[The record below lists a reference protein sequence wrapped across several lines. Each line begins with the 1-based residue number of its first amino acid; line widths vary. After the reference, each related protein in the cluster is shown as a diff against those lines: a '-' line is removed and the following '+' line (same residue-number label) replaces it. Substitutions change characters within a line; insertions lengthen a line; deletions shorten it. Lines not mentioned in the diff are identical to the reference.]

1 LSVGISFSRRRT
13 ARLRR
18 RAVQELTET
27 IEHTELPSRPRLS
40 HNHSVTLR
48 EMANSICDTLRGSG
62 YQALLVGGC
71 VRDVLLGREPADYD
85 VTTDATPEQVVSLF
99 PESVAVG
106 AQFGVIL
113 IPGDGLKVEVATF
126 RSDVG
131 YSDGRHPDRVVY
143 SKAPQEDVQRRDFT
157 INGLLMRHD
166 TGEVLDFVGGQAD
179 LEAKVIRA
187 IGDPD
192 RRFAEDKL
200 RIMRAVRFAA
210 RFGFEIEAATFRA
223 IRRHVG
229 EIHQVSPERLREELT
244 KLLTEGAARRAFEL
258 LDETWLLQQVLPE
271 VGAMKG
277 VQQPP
282 QYHPE
287 GDVWIHTLMMLEGL
301 PAGAAPTLAWGVLL
315 HDVGKPPTF
324 QSAAETGDRIRFNN
338 HVEVGVR
345 MAEAIC
351 RRLRF
356 SNEDTEQ
363 ILALVDNHM
372 RFGAVE
378 EMRTS
383 TLKKFVRLPH
393 FEQHMALHRL
403 DCLSSHRHLESYEF
417 VRRFLEVTPPE
428 QVRPERLLTGDD
440 LQVMGFRPGPLFA
453 QILRALEDM
462 QLEGQI
468 RTREE
473 AEEYVLSNFGSKKRG
488 VSSD

>member
-1 LSVGISFSRRRT
+1 MD
-13 ARLRR
+13 
-18 RAVQELTET
+18 
-27 IEHTELPSRPRLS
+27 LPSPPHLS
-40 HNHSVTLR
+40 HNHSVTPR
-48 EMANSICDTLRGSG
+48 EMANSICDTLRRSG

-71 VRDVLLGREPADYD
+71 VRDLLLGREPADYD

-99 PESVAVG
+99 PESIAVG

-113 IPGDGLKVEVATF
+113 IPRDGLKVEVATF

-131 YSDGRHPDRVVY
+131 YSDGRHPDSVVY
-143 SKAPQEDVQRRDFT
+143 SKTPQEDVQRRDFT

-187 IGDPD
+187 IGEPG

-200 RIMRAVRFAA
+200 RMMRAVRFAA
-210 RFGFEIEAATFRA
+210 RFGFEIEAETFRA

-244 KLLTEGAARRAFEL
+244 KLLTEGAARRAFES

-277 VQQPP
+277 VEQPP

-301 PAGAAPTLAWGVLL
+301 PANASSTLAWGVLL

-351 RRLRF
+351 GRLRF

-372 RFGAVE
+372 KFGAVE
-378 EMRTS
+378 GMRAS

-393 FEQHMALHRL
+393 FEEHLALHRL
-403 DCLSSHRHLESYEF
+403 DCLSSHRNLDSYEF
-417 VRRFLEVTPPE
+417 VQRFLEVTPPE

-440 LQVMGFRPGPLFA
+440 LQAMGFRPGPLFA

-462 QLEGQI
+462 QLEGQVK
-468 RTREE
+468 TREE
-473 AEEYVLSNFGSKKRG
+473 AEEYVLRNFGSKEQG
-488 VSSD
+488 VSGD

>member
-1 LSVGISFSRRRT
+1 VS
-13 ARLRR
+13 
-18 RAVQELTET
+18 
-27 IEHTELPSRPRLS
+27 
-40 HNHSVTLR
+40 LR
-48 EMANSICDTLRGSG
+48 EMANAICDTLRGNG

-71 VRDVLLGREPADYD
+71 VRDLLLGLEPADYD
-85 VTTDATPEQVVSLF
+85 VTTNATPEQVVGLF
-99 PESVAVG
+99 PESIAVG

-113 IPGDGLKVEVATF
+113 IPRDGLKVEVATF

-143 SKAPQEDVQRRDFT
+143 SKTAQEDVQRRDFT
-157 INGLLMRHD
+157 INALLMRHD

-187 IGDPD
+187 IGEPD

-200 RIMRAVRFAA
+200 RMMRAVRFAA
-210 RFGFEIEAATFRA
+210 RFGFETEAATFLA
-223 IRRHVG
+223 IRRRVG
-229 EIHQVSPERLREELT
+229 EIGQVSPERLREELT

-271 VGAMKG
+271 IGAMKG

-301 PAGAAPTLAWGVLL
+301 PGGTAPTLAWGVLL

-324 QSAAETGDRIRFNN
+324 QSAVETGDRIRFNN

-356 SNEDTEQ
+356 SSEDTEQ
-363 ILALVDNHM
+363 ILALVENHM
-372 RFGAVE
+372 KFGAVE

-393 FEQHMALHRL
+393 FEEHLALHRL
-403 DCLSSHRHLESYEF
+403 DCLSSHRHLDSYEF

-440 LQVMGFRPGPLFA
+440 LQAMGFRPGPLFA
-453 QILRALEDM
+453 QILRALEDG

-468 RTREE
+468 STREE
-473 AEEYVLSNFGSKKRG
+473 AEAYVLNNFGSTKRG
-488 VSSD
+488 VSST